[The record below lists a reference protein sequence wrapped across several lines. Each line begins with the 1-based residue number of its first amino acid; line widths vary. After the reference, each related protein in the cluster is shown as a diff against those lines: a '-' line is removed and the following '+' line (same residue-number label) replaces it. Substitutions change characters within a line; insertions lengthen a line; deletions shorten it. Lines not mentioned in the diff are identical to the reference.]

1 MPDGNW
7 QYMHLTAEELLAT
20 VYTQPSLTASE
31 YALCTHLELLL
42 HAYEAVCETVYGA
55 VKEIEAGEIAPL
67 VGVASIKALVEPDEV
82 ETVYIQ

>member
-7 QYMHLTAEELLAT
+7 QHMHLTAEELLAT
-20 VYTQPSLTASE
+20 VYTQPSLTAAE
-31 YALCTHLELLL
+31 FALCQQLELLL
-42 HAYEAVCETVYGA
+42 NAYEAVCETVYET

-67 VGVASIKALVEPDEV
+67 VGVARIKALVEPDEV